1 MSQCKAFTY
10 FTVSKTA
17 NQSWSYYSDMS
28 LTMGPQFCSQ
38 RGTNPQCGSNLSNHT
53 KKSYS
58 KVVSLTNWWELDGQK
73 YKNNFSTSFD
83 KLILINS
90 TDFKDQFWWETCIIS
105 WMKVLSFVLKAEHFT
120 NAPPPFTCTSFKMM
134 RLSIK
139 FKTIAPSLIDVIVR
153 AWSGQV
159 CRFLFTSN

>member
-38 RGTNPQCGSNLSNHT
+38 RGTNSQCGSNLSNHT

-58 KVVSLTNWWELDGQK
+58 KVVSLTNWWKLDGQK
-73 YKNNFSTSFD
+73 YKINFSTSFN
-83 KLILINS
+83 KLILINF
-90 TDFKDQFWWETCIIS
+90 TDFKDKFWWETCIIS

-120 NAPPPFTCTSFKMM
+120 NGPPPPSF
-134 RLSIK
+134 LSVQVSK
-139 FKTIAPSLIDVIVR
+139 WCSFQSSLK
-153 AWSGQV
+153 Q
-159 CRFLFTSN
+159 

>member
-1 MSQCKAFTY
+1 MTNFCWLASCNHKIVNNLFHMSQCKAFTY

-28 LTMGPQFCSQ
+28 LTMGSQFCSQ

-58 KVVSLTNWWELDGQK
+58 KVVSLTNWWKFDGQK

-83 KLILINS
+83 KLILINF

-120 NAPPPFTCTSFKMM
+120 NAPPPFFY
-134 RLSIK
+134 LYN
-139 FKTIAPSLIDVIVR
+139 FQNDA
-153 AWSGQV
+153 AFNQV
-159 CRFLFTSN
+159 

>member
-38 RGTNPQCGSNLSNHT
+38 RGTNSQCGSNLSNYT

-58 KVVSLTNWWELDGQK
+58 KVVSLTNWWKLDGQK

-83 KLILINS
+83 KLILINF

-105 WMKVLSFVLKAEHFT
+105 WMEVLSFVLKAEHFT
-120 NAPPPFTCTSFKMM
+120 KMHEQLQNILIFFLPKLYSLVIHSNGTWCLKTSLHGKQ
-134 RLSIK
+134 LH
-139 FKTIAPSLIDVIVR
+139 
-153 AWSGQV
+153 
-159 CRFLFTSN
+159 